1 MYKGRIIGKSVTEIV
16 FRSYY
21 AEELFLGDIL
31 VAEDRERGLRFLL
44 RVVDVKYGVEAAD
57 PEWTS
62 RTAGNMMLMDSHNQ
76 TFELYDK
83 DRRLFKLGECVPL
96 GYVKER
102 KFHKPKTIPSHFSCI
117 TPPSVEDFR
126 FLKEYMGDI
135 VVGKL
140 RSGEDTLDFEVGIKG
155 ELFPYHVGI
164 FATTGMGKS
173 NLMKVLSGAV
183 VENGNYALLLIDPH
197 GEYYDGGGKAGSKG
211 LRDLPEA
218 AERLRIYSSRE
229 LSGAHNTLKLSFNEI
244 TLSDLAQI
252 YTFSEPQYE
261 AASAAEYRFGKEWL
275 KALASNEVADLVDA
289 LPGKFF
295 EATLTVL
302 QRRAESILRLSS
314 VHGDPKVS
322 VTSSILHDLKS
333 GKVVLV
339 DASNMTS
346 MEELLISSVLCRALF
361 EHNKTAYRDIKK
373 FAEVLP
379 TLIVIEEAQRVL
391 GKDNIPASSV
401 FAQIAREGR
410 KFKTGLCAVTQQP
423 KLIDEELLS
432 QFNTLF
438 ILGLAD
444 EKDRSILRNSA
455 KQDISQLGN
464 EIQTL
469 MAGEALISSPE
480 TPFAVPAKIH
490 LFEQWLKSR
499 EQSATGKEK
508 ELSVQVDKGFF

>member
-1 MYKGRIIGKSVTEIV
+1 
-16 FRSYY
+16 
-21 AEELFLGDIL
+21 
-31 VAEDRERGLRFLL
+31 
-44 RVVDVKYGVEAAD
+44 VEASD
-57 PEWTS
+57 PEWAS
-62 RTAGNMMLMDSHNQ
+62 RTAGNMMLMDSHDQ
-76 TFELYDK
+76 PFELYDK
-83 DRRLFKLGECVPL
+83 DRRLFKVGQCAPL
-96 GYVKER
+96 GYIKQQ

-117 TPPSVEDFR
+117 TYPTIKDFE

-140 RSGEDTLDFEVGIKG
+140 RSGEETLDFEVGIKG

-173 NLMKVLSGAV
+173 NLMKVLAGAV
-183 VENGNYALLLIDPH
+183 MENGKYALLVIDPH
-197 GEYYDGGGKAGSKG
+197 GEYYDGGGKKESKG
-211 LRDLPEA
+211 LKDMPDA
-218 AERLRIYSSRE
+218 TGRLRVYSSRS
-229 LSGAHNTLKLSFNEI
+229 LAGPHNTLKLSSIEI
-244 TLSDLAQI
+244 TLADLMQI
-252 YTFSEPQYE
+252 YTFSQPQHE
-261 AASAAEYRFGKEWL
+261 AAIAAEYHFGKEWL
-275 KALASNEVADLVDA
+275 KNLASTETPILAEQ
-289 LPGKFF
+289 LPGNFF
-295 EATLTVL
+295 ESTLTVI
-302 QRRAESILRLSS
+302 QRRAEHILRLSS
-314 VHGDPKVS
+314 VHGDPKMS
-322 VTSSILHDLKS
+322 ITSSVIRDLRE
-333 GKVVLV
+333 GKVVLI

-346 MEELLISSVLCRALF
+346 MEELLISSVLCRSLF
-361 EHNKTAYRDIKK
+361 EYNKQAYRDIKK
-373 FAEVLP
+373 FSKVLP

-391 GKDNIPASSV
+391 GKNNIQASSV

-490 LFEQWLKSR
+490 LFEEWIKNK
-499 EQSATGKEK
+499 EQSIQKEK
-508 ELSVQVDKGFF
+508 QLSPQIDKGFF

>member
-1 MYKGRIIGKSVTEIV
+1 MYKGRIIGKSVTEIC

-21 AEELFLGDIL
+21 TEDLFLGDIL
-31 VAEDRERGLRFLL
+31 VAEDLERNLRFLL
-44 RVVDVKYGVEAAD
+44 RVVDVKYGVEASD

-62 RTAGNMMLMDSHNQ
+62 RTAGNMMLMDAHNQ
-76 TFELYDK
+76 PFELYDK
-83 DRRLFKLGECVPL
+83 DRRLFKQGQCTPL
-96 GYVKER
+96 GYVKDK
-102 KFHKPKTIPSHFSCI
+102 KFHKPKTIPAHFSCI
-117 TPPSVEDFR
+117 ITPTPEDFQ
-126 FLKEYMGDI
+126 FLKEYMGD
-135 VVGKL
+135 VVIGKL

-173 NLMKVLSGAV
+173 NLMKVLAGAV

-211 LRDLPEA
+211 LKDLPQA
-218 AERLRIYSSRE
+218 TERLKIYSSRN
-229 LSGAHNTLKLSFNEI
+229 LSGPHNTLKLSFTEI
-244 TLSDLAQI
+244 TLADLAQI

-261 AASAAEYRFGKEWL
+261 AASAAEYRFGKDWL
-275 KALASNEVADLVDA
+275 KAIASNEVADLVEM
-289 LPGKFF
+289 LPGRFF
-295 EATLTVL
+295 EATLTVIK
-302 QRRAESILRLSS
+302 RRAESILRLSS

-322 VTSSILHDLKS
+322 VTSSILQDLKG
-333 GKVVLV
+333 GKIVLV
-339 DASNMTS
+339 DASNMIS
-346 MEELLISSVLCRALF
+346 KEELLISSVLCRALF
-361 EHNKTAYRDIKK
+361 EHNKTAYRDSKK
-373 FAEVLP
+373 FAKVLP

-455 KQDISQLGN
+455 KQDISHLGN

-480 TPFAVPAKIH
+480 TPFAIPARIY
-490 LFEQWLKSR
+490 LFEEWLKTR
-499 EQSATGKEK
+499 KHRATAKEK
-508 ELSVQVDKGFF
+508 ELSIPVDKGFF

>member
-1 MYKGRIIGKSVTEIV
+1 MYKGRVTGRSVTEIC

-21 AEELFLGDIL
+21 NEDLFLGDIL
-31 VAEDRERGLRFLL
+31 AVEDLERGIRFLL
-44 RVVDVKYGVEAAD
+44 RVVDVKYGVEASD
-57 PEWTS
+57 PEWAS

-76 TFELYDK
+76 PFELYDK
-83 DRRLFKLGECVPL
+83 DRRLFKVGQCAPL
-96 GYVKER
+96 GYIKNKR
-102 KFHKPKTIPSHFSCI
+102 FHKPKTIPSHFSRI
-117 TPPSVEDFR
+117 TYPTLEDFE

-140 RSGEDTLDFEVGIKG
+140 RSGEDALDFEVGVKG

-173 NLMKVLSGAV
+173 NLMKVLAGAV
-183 VENGNYALLLIDPH
+183 VENGDYALLLIDPH
-197 GEYYDGGGKAGSKG
+197 GEYYDGGGKKGSKG
-211 LRDLPEA
+211 LRDLPQA
-218 AERLRIYSSRE
+218 SDRLRVYSSRK
-229 LSGAHNTLKLSFNEI
+229 LSGPHNTLKLSYSEI
-244 TLSDLAQI
+244 TLADLTQI
-252 YTFSEPQYE
+252 YSFSDPQYE
-261 AASAAEYRFGKEWL
+261 AALAAEYRYRQDWL
-275 KALASNEVADLVDA
+275 KTLATSDTSELVNA

-295 EATLTVL
+295 ESTLTVI
-302 QRRAESILRLSS
+302 QRRAESILRLTT

-322 VTSSILHDLKS
+322 ITSSVLKDLRE
-333 GKVVLV
+333 GKAVLI

-361 EHNKTAYRDIKK
+361 EHNKQAYRDNKK
-373 FAEVLP
+373 FAAILP

-391 GKDNIPASSV
+391 GKNNIPASSI

-444 EKDRSILRNSA
+444 EKDRSILRSSA

-480 TPFAVPAKIH
+480 TPFAIPAKIH
-490 LFEQWLKSR
+490 LFEEWLG
-499 EQSATGKEK
+499 TKEK
-508 ELSVQVDKGFF
+508 SAAGHEKQPSTIDRDFF